1 MNYLSFVL
9 WIKRKE
15 KKTLRRFKNMSF
27 NLFKNLFKN
36 SKRNQIKKLF
46 SQVEELKEENENL
59 AHELTML
66 KSAQEGNEYT
76 PENIEEINERLDDLE
91 QHNIEE
97 LADDVDSLKSQID
110 DIDYDNLSY
119 DLQRKIDDIDD
130 IRYVIDR
137 HDFDD
142 LEGRLDDLE
151 EAHQDTKD
159 KVEDVCERVATLET
173 QGAPSSEDLNAKI
186 EELKQVKQDLKNIF
200 VKVAEI
206 FND

>member
-1 MNYLSFVL
+1 
-9 WIKRKE
+9 
-15 KKTLRRFKNMSF
+15 MSLK
-27 NLFKNLFKN
+27 LFKNLFKN

-46 SQVEELKEENENL
+46 AQMEELKQDNENL

-66 KSAQEGNEYT
+66 KSAKDGNEYT
-76 PENIEEINERLDDLE
+76 PSDIEDINSRLDDLE

-110 DIDYDNLSY
+110 DIEYDNLSC
-119 DLQRKIDDIDD
+119 DLQEKMDKIDD
-130 IRYVIDR
+130 
-137 HDFDD
+137 
-142 LEGRLDDLE
+142 LEDNNGDMDEVKDRLDDLE
-151 EAHQDTKD
+151 YKD
-159 KVEDVCERVATLET
+159 DKREDDINDIKSRLNDLEDRADELENEPKN
-173 QGAPSSEDLNAKI
+173 GVLISNEELAKKL